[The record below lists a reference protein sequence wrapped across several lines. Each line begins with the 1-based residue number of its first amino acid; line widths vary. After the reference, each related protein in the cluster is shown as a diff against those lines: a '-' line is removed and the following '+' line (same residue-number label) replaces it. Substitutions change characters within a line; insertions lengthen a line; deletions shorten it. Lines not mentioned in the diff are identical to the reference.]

1 MIEGKKPVG
10 DRENEHDPELTFE
23 GDSFQ
28 EFVCR
33 DVSKDAGYKPSPP
46 PLVPRLYMPES
57 GQERPA

>member
-1 MIEGKKPVG
+1 MIEDKKPNE
-10 DRENEHDPELTFE
+10 DRKNEPGPELTFE

-33 DVSKDAGYKPSPP
+33 DVSKDAGYKPSL

-57 GQERPA
+57 GQERPAS